1 MQVSALVKAVDGV
14 TLVAGGEVEVASLAD
29 DSRQVKPG
37 AMFVARA
44 VAHGDGRAFIQDAIA
59 KGAVAVLADEGVEP
73 IGGVAWVAAR
83 GGAAQHG
90 TKRVDELAALDTS
103 EIGSGAERRRRAGD
117 QHDPCPRGPSRS
129 EFHLPILSAET
140 FHSVCVFTVNVS
152 PEAGSHSA
160 SGCAKTFPNP

>member
-1 MQVSALVKAVDGV
+1 MEPKRGLRHAVGLRHVTEDETMQVSALVKAVDGV

-44 VAHGDGRAFIQDAIA
+44 GAHGDGRAFIQDAIA

-83 GGAAQHG
+83 
-90 TKRVDELAALDTS
+90 R
-103 EIGSGAERRRRAGD
+103 GSTHR
-117 QHDPCPRGPSRS
+117 
-129 EFHLPILSAET
+129 LP
-140 FHSVCVFTVNVS
+140 
-152 PEAGSHSA
+152 G
-160 SGCAKTFPNP
+160 